1 LPVLDASFFVKESSS
16 DESLGSRASAI
27 AERNAKAEL
36 NASINNLI
44 SKIKVK
50 RKSGRNAQVS

>member
-16 DESLGSRASAI
+16 DESLGSRASTI

-44 SKIKVK
+44 SKIK
-50 RKSGRNAQVS
+50 